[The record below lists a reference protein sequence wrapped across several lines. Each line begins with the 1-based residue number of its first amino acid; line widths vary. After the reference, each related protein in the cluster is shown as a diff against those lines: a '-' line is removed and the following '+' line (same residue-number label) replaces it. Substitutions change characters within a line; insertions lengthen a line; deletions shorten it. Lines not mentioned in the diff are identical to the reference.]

1 MNFMNQLI
9 KLINESKRTDC
20 KLVANYTWSVLF
32 HYAISNPDYLILI
45 ESDGVNKRGDLILI
59 KDGKWGACIPVT
71 KLKPDVLG
79 FCYNSIGKKYFS
91 YVTRKRQL
99 ITVKRRIHK
108 RDVKPCL
115 PGQTEY
121 LMSKL
126 SDLCPH
132 WFHIAKRYLI
142 NV

>member
-9 KLINESKRTDC
+9 KLINESKRTNC

-32 HYAISNPDYLILI
+32 HYAISNPDYRILI
-45 ESDGVNKRGDLILI
+45 ESDGVDKRGDLILV

-71 KLKPDVLG
+71 KLKSSTLE
-79 FCYNSIGKKYFS
+79 FCYNSIGKKN
-91 YVTRKRQL
+91 RKRQL

-108 RDVKPCL
+108 REVKLCL

-121 LMSKL
+121 LIDKL

-132 WFHIAKRYLI
+132 WFDIAKRYLI
-142 NV
+142 RV

>member
-9 KLINESKRTDC
+9 ALINESKRTKC

-32 HYAISNPDYLILI
+32 HYAISNPDYQILI
-45 ESDGVNKRGDLILI
+45 ESDGVDKRGDLILV

-71 KLKPDVLG
+71 KLKSSTLE
-79 FCYNSIGKKYFS
+79 FCYNSICKKN
-91 YVTRKRQL
+91 RKRPL

-108 RDVKPCL
+108 REVKLCL

-121 LMSKL
+121 LIDKL

-132 WFHIAKRYLI
+132 WFDIAKRYLI